1 MLCGFNGK
9 LLRVNLST
17 GEIKNEAIPDDIL
30 KKHLGGAGLALHF
43 LLKELDTGVDPLD
56 EKNKLIFSLGP
67 GAGVKAPGMDMH
79 MVLSKSPLTGGIGES
94 QASGWWGPRLKK
106 AGWDM
111 IIIEGRAA
119 YPSFL
124 VIDNGRVE
132 LRSAEHLWGK
142 DTYTVQNVLEKE
154 LGKGFSIAQIG
165 PAGENLVQFAS
176 IVCDL
181 IFINNRMGIGAVM
194 GSKNLK
200 AIAVRGTKDV
210 PVADE
215 KKLEEIYHY
224 FENHFLTNLLN
235 LLTTQEGI
243 ASAVPSSNQDGL
255 FSVRNAQTSFLSG
268 GETYSVGSFLGGG
281 SLESVPCFSC
291 PARCKKKVVGN
302 SKIEGHYGAPSMESI
317 IDFGFTLDLVDPGFI
332 FQLHEYSR
340 KYGFDT
346 TSLGVTLGFLAECFD
361 KGLISKEDTKGI
373 EINFGKKEGV
383 LPLLEEMVKGAGW
396 GKEVGRGVK
405 YLSNLLGKET
415 LPFALEVKGKEIPL
429 HEPRVKQML
438 GLGYA
443 ISPSGPDTF
452 VVEHDTDF
460 DESAPQLFLDNIQA
474 LGLLERLP
482 APSLEAKKVRMFYYL
497 NQVFSFMDALGLCIF
512 AFAPCRFLPFSL
524 ISPLIQAITG
534 EETSLFRLMKIGE
547 ARIQM
552 ERLFNL
558 REGIGKKEDWLPE
571 RFFEPIKSG
580 PRRGLRISPQD
591 LKEAIELFYSLAGW
605 DINDGSPERGKLEE
619 LALSEYL

>member
-1 MLCGFNGK
+1 MLYGFNGK

-17 GEIKNEAIPDDIL
+17 REIKNETIPDDIL
-30 KKHLGGAGLALHF
+30 KKYLGGAGLALHF
-43 LLKELDTGVDPLD
+43 LLKELDRGIDPLG
-56 EKNKLIFSLGP
+56 EENKLVFSLGP
-67 GAGVKAPGMDMH
+67 GTGVRAPGMDMH
-79 MVLSKSPLTGGIGES
+79 MVLSKSPLTGGVGES
-94 QASGWWGPRLKK
+94 QASGWWGPRLKR

-111 IIIEGRAA
+111 IIIEGRAI

-124 VIDNGRVE
+124 VIDNDQIE
-132 LRSAEHLWGK
+132 LRKADHLWGK
-142 DTYTVQNVLEKE
+142 DTHTVQKILEEE
-154 LGKGFSIAQIG
+154 LGKEFSIAQVG
-165 PAGENLVQFAS
+165 LAGENLVRFAS

-181 IFINNRMGIGAVM
+181 IFVNNRMGMGAVM

-210 PVADE
+210 PVADG

-224 FENHFLTNLLN
+224 FEENFLTNPLN
-235 LLTTQEGI
+235 FLTTQEGI
-243 ASAVPSSNQDGL
+243 ASAVPSCNQDGL
-255 FSVRNAQTSFLSG
+255 FSTHNAQTSFLPE
-268 GETYSVGSFLGGG
+268 GEIYSVGSFLGEG

-291 PARCKKKVVGN
+291 PAQCKKRVIGN
-302 SKIEGHYGAPSMESI
+302 KDIEGHYGTPSMESI
-317 IDFGFTLDLVDPGFI
+317 VDFGFTLELLDPSFI

-346 TSLGVTLGFLAECFD
+346 TSLGVTLGFLAECFE
-361 KGLISKEDTKGI
+361 KGLISKEDTGGV
-373 EINFGKKEGV
+373 EIKFGKKEGV
-383 LPLLEEMVKGAGW
+383 LSLLEEIIKGKGW
-396 GKEVGRGVK
+396 GEEVGKGVK
-405 YLSNLLGKET
+405 YLSNLLGKDT

-443 ISPSGPDTF
+443 VSPSGPDTF

-460 DESAPQLFLDNIQA
+460 DENAPQLFLNNIQA

-482 APSLEAKKVRMFYYL
+482 SPSLEAKKVRMFYYL
-497 NQVFSFMDALGLCIF
+497 HQVFSFMDALGMCIF

-534 EETSLFRLMKIGE
+534 WEVSLFRLMKIGE
-547 ARIQM
+547 TRVQL

-571 RFFEPIKSG
+571 RLFEPIKSG
-580 PRRGLRISPQD
+580 PRRGSRINPQD
-591 LKEAIELFYSLAGW
+591 LKEAIEFFYSLAGW
-605 DINDGSPERGKLEE
+605 DIDDGFPKMGKLEE
-619 LALSEYL
+619 LALTEYL

>member
-1 MLCGFNGK
+1 M
-9 LLRVNLST
+9 LRVNLST
-17 GEIKNEAIPDDIL
+17 REIKNETIPDDIL
-30 KKHLGGAGLALHF
+30 KKYLGGAGLALHF
-43 LLKELDTGVDPLD
+43 LLKELDRGIDPLG
-56 EKNKLIFSLGP
+56 EENKLVFSLGP
-67 GAGVKAPGMDMH
+67 GTGVRAPGMDMH
-79 MVLSKSPLTGGIGES
+79 MVLSKSPLTGGVGES
-94 QASGWWGPRLKK
+94 QASGWWGPRLKR

-111 IIIEGRAA
+111 IIIEGRAI

-124 VIDNGRVE
+124 VIDNDQIE
-132 LRSAEHLWGK
+132 LRKADHLWGK
-142 DTYTVQNVLEKE
+142 DTHTVQKILEEE
-154 LGKGFSIAQIG
+154 LGKEFSIAQVG
-165 PAGENLVQFAS
+165 PAGENLVRFAS

-181 IFINNRMGIGAVM
+181 IFVNNRMGMGAVM

-210 PVADE
+210 PVADG

-224 FENHFLTNLLN
+224 FEENFLTNPLN
-235 LLTTQEGI
+235 FLTTQEGI
-243 ASAVPSSNQDGL
+243 ASAVPSCNQDGL
-255 FSVRNAQTSFLSG
+255 FSTHNAQTSFLPE
-268 GETYSVGSFLGGG
+268 GEIYSVGSFLGEG

-291 PARCKKKVVGN
+291 PAQCKKRVIGN
-302 SKIEGHYGAPSMESI
+302 KDIEGHYGTPSMESI
-317 IDFGFTLDLVDPGFI
+317 VDFGYTLELLDPSFI

-346 TSLGVTLGFLAECFD
+346 TSLGVTLGFLAECFE
-361 KGLISKEDTKGI
+361 KGLISKEDTGGV
-373 EINFGKKEGV
+373 EIKFGKKEGV
-383 LPLLEEMVKGAGW
+383 LSLLEEIIKGKGW
-396 GKEVGRGVK
+396 GEEVGKGVK
-405 YLSNLLGKET
+405 YLSNLLGKDT

-443 ISPSGPDTF
+443 VSPSGPDTF

-460 DESAPQLFLDNIQA
+460 DENAPQLFLNNIQA

-482 APSLEAKKVRMFYYL
+482 SPSLEAKKVRMFYYL
-497 NQVFSFMDALGLCIF
+497 HQVFSFMDALGMCIF

-534 EETSLFRLMKIGE
+534 WEVSLFRLMKIGE
-547 ARIQM
+547 TRVQL

-571 RFFEPIKSG
+571 RLFEPIKSG
-580 PRRGLRISPQD
+580 PRRGSRINPQD
-591 LKEAIELFYSLAGW
+591 LKEAIEFFYSLAGW
-605 DINDGSPERGKLEE
+605 DIDDGFPKMGKLEE
-619 LALSEYL
+619 LALTEYL

>member
-1 MLCGFNGK
+1 LLYGFNGK

-17 GEIKNEAIPDDIL
+17 REIKNETIPDDIL
-30 KKHLGGAGLALHF
+30 KKYLGGAGLALHF
-43 LLKELDTGVDPLD
+43 LLKELDRGIDPLG
-56 EKNKLIFSLGP
+56 EGNKLVFSLGP
-67 GAGVKAPGMDMH
+67 GTGVRAPGMDMH
-79 MVLSKSPLTGGIGES
+79 MVLSKSPLTGGVGES
-94 QASGWWGPRLKK
+94 QASGWWGPRLKR

-111 IIIEGRAA
+111 IIIEGSAI

-124 VIDNGRVE
+124 VIDNDQIE
-132 LRSAEHLWGK
+132 LRKADHLWGK
-142 DTYTVQNVLEKE
+142 DTHTVQKILEEE
-154 LGKGFSIAQIG
+154 LGKEFSIAQVG
-165 PAGENLVQFAS
+165 PAGENLVRFAS

-181 IFINNRMGIGAVM
+181 IFVNNRMGMGAVM

-210 PVADE
+210 PVADG

-224 FENHFLTNLLN
+224 FEENFLTNPLN
-235 LLTTQEGI
+235 FLTTQEGI
-243 ASAVPSSNQDGL
+243 ASAVPSCNQDGL
-255 FSVRNAQTSFLSG
+255 FSTHNAQTSFLPE
-268 GETYSVGSFLGGG
+268 GEIYSVGSFLGEG

-291 PARCKKKVVGN
+291 PAQCKKRVIGN
-302 SKIEGHYGAPSMESI
+302 KDIEGHYGAPSMESI
-317 IDFGFTLDLVDPGFI
+317 VDFGFILELLDPSFI

-346 TSLGVTLGFLAECFD
+346 TSLGVTLGFLAECFE
-361 KGLISKEDTKGI
+361 KGLISKEDTGGV
-373 EINFGKKEGV
+373 EIKFGKKEGV
-383 LPLLEEMVKGAGW
+383 LSLLEEIIKGKGW
-396 GKEVGRGVK
+396 GEEVGKGVK
-405 YLSNLLGKET
+405 YLSNLLGKDT

-443 ISPSGPDTF
+443 VSPSGPDTF

-460 DESAPQLFLDNIQA
+460 DENAPQLFLNNIQA

-482 APSLEAKKVRMFYYL
+482 SPSLEAKKVRMFYYL
-497 NQVFSFMDALGLCIF
+497 HQVFSFMDALGMCIF

-534 EETSLFRLMKIGE
+534 WEVSLFRLMKIGE
-547 ARIQM
+547 TRVQL

-571 RFFEPIKSG
+571 RLFEPIKSG
-580 PRRGLRISPQD
+580 PRRGSRINPQD
-591 LKEAIELFYSLAGW
+591 LKEAIEFFYSLAGW
-605 DINDGSPERGKLEE
+605 DIDDGFPKMGKLEE
-619 LALSEYL
+619 LALTEYL

>member
-1 MLCGFNGK
+1 LLYGFNGK

-17 GEIKNEAIPDDIL
+17 REIKNETIPDDIL
-30 KKHLGGAGLALHF
+30 KKYLGGAGLALHF
-43 LLKELDTGVDPLD
+43 LLKELDRGIDPLG
-56 EKNKLIFSLGP
+56 EENKLVFSLGP
-67 GAGVKAPGMDMH
+67 GTGVRAPGMDMH
-79 MVLSKSPLTGGIGES
+79 MVLSKSPLTGGVGES
-94 QASGWWGPRLKK
+94 QASGWWGPRLKR

-111 IIIEGRAA
+111 IIIEGRAI

-124 VIDNGRVE
+124 VIDNDQIE
-132 LRSAEHLWGK
+132 LRKADHLWGK
-142 DTYTVQNVLEKE
+142 DTHTVQKILEEE
-154 LGKGFSIAQIG
+154 LGKEFSIAQVG
-165 PAGENLVQFAS
+165 PAGENLVRFAS

-181 IFINNRMGIGAVM
+181 IFVNNRMGMGAVM

-210 PVADE
+210 PVADG

-224 FENHFLTNLLN
+224 FEENFLTNPLN
-235 LLTTQEGI
+235 FLTTQEGI
-243 ASAVPSSNQDGL
+243 ASAVPSCNQDGL
-255 FSVRNAQTSFLSG
+255 FSTHNAQTSFLPE
-268 GETYSVGSFLGGG
+268 GEIYSVGSFLGEG

-291 PARCKKKVVGN
+291 PAQCKKRVIGN
-302 SKIEGHYGAPSMESI
+302 KDIEGHYGTPSMESI
-317 IDFGFTLDLVDPGFI
+317 VDFGYTLELLDPSFI

-346 TSLGVTLGFLAECFD
+346 TSLGVTLGFLAECFE
-361 KGLISKEDTKGI
+361 KGLISKEDTGGV
-373 EINFGKKEGV
+373 EIKFGKKEGV
-383 LPLLEEMVKGAGW
+383 LSLLEEIIKGKGW
-396 GKEVGRGVK
+396 GEEVGKGVK
-405 YLSNLLGKET
+405 YLSNLLGKDT

-443 ISPSGPDTF
+443 VSPSGPDTF

-460 DESAPQLFLDNIQA
+460 DENAPQLFLNNIQA

-482 APSLEAKKVRMFYYL
+482 SPSLEAKKVRMFYYL
-497 NQVFSFMDALGLCIF
+497 HQVFSFMDALGMCIF

-534 EETSLFRLMKIGE
+534 WEVSLFRLMKIGE
-547 ARIQM
+547 TRVQL

-571 RFFEPIKSG
+571 RLFEPIKSG
-580 PRRGLRISPQD
+580 PRRGSRINPQD
-591 LKEAIELFYSLAGW
+591 LKEAIEFFYSLAGW
-605 DINDGSPERGKLEE
+605 DIDDGFPKMGKLEE
-619 LALSEYL
+619 LALTEYL

>member
-1 MLCGFNGK
+1 MLYGFNGK

-17 GEIKNEAIPDDIL
+17 REIKNETIPDDIL
-30 KKHLGGAGLALHF
+30 KKYLGGAGLALHF
-43 LLKELDTGVDPLD
+43 LLKELDRGIDPLG
-56 EKNKLIFSLGP
+56 EENKLVFSLGP
-67 GAGVKAPGMDMH
+67 GTGVRAPGMDMH
-79 MVLSKSPLTGGIGES
+79 MVLSKSPLTGGVGES
-94 QASGWWGPRLKK
+94 QASGWWGPRLKR

-111 IIIEGRAA
+111 IIIEGRAI

-124 VIDNGRVE
+124 VIDNDQIE
-132 LRSAEHLWGK
+132 LRKADHLWGK
-142 DTYTVQNVLEKE
+142 DTHTVQKILEEE
-154 LGKGFSIAQIG
+154 LGKEFSIAQVG
-165 PAGENLVQFAS
+165 PAGENLVRFAS

-181 IFINNRMGIGAVM
+181 IFVNNRMGMGAVM

-210 PVADE
+210 PVADG

-224 FENHFLTNLLN
+224 FEENFLTNPLN
-235 LLTTQEGI
+235 FLTTQEGI
-243 ASAVPSSNQDGL
+243 ASAVPSCNQDGL
-255 FSVRNAQTSFLSG
+255 FSTHNAQTSFLPE
-268 GETYSVGSFLGGG
+268 GEIYSVGSFLGEG

-291 PARCKKKVVGN
+291 PAQCKKRVIGN
-302 SKIEGHYGAPSMESI
+302 KDIEGYYGAPSMESI
-317 IDFGFTLDLVDPGFI
+317 VDFGFTLELLDPSFI

-346 TSLGVTLGFLAECFD
+346 TSLGVTLGFLAECFE
-361 KGLISKEDTKGI
+361 KGLISKEDTGGV
-373 EINFGKKEGV
+373 EIKFGKKEGV
-383 LPLLEEMVKGAGW
+383 LSLLEEIIKGKGW
-396 GKEVGRGVK
+396 GEEVGKGVK
-405 YLSNLLGKET
+405 YLSNLLGKDT

-443 ISPSGPDTF
+443 VSPSGPDTF

-460 DESAPQLFLDNIQA
+460 DENAPQLFLNNIQA

-482 APSLEAKKVRMFYYL
+482 SPSLEAKKVRMFYYL
-497 NQVFSFMDALGLCIF
+497 HQVFSFMDALGMCIF

-534 EETSLFRLMKIGE
+534 WEVSLFRLMKIGE
-547 ARIQM
+547 TRVQL

-571 RFFEPIKSG
+571 RLFEPIKSG
-580 PRRGLRISPQD
+580 PRRGSRINPQD
-591 LKEAIELFYSLAGW
+591 LKEAIEFFYSLAGW
-605 DINDGSPERGKLEE
+605 DIDDGFPKMGKLEE
-619 LALSEYL
+619 LALTEYL

>member
-1 MLCGFNGK
+1 MLYGFNGK

-17 GEIKNEAIPDDIL
+17 REIKNETIPDDIL
-30 KKHLGGAGLALHF
+30 KKYLGGAGLALHF
-43 LLKELDTGVDPLD
+43 LLKELDRGIDPLG
-56 EKNKLIFSLGP
+56 EENKLVFSLGP
-67 GAGVKAPGMDMH
+67 GTGVRAPGMDMH
-79 MVLSKSPLTGGIGES
+79 MVLSKSPLTGGVGES
-94 QASGWWGPRLKK
+94 QASGWWGPRLKR

-111 IIIEGRAA
+111 IIIEGRAI

-124 VIDNGRVE
+124 VIDNDQIE
-132 LRSAEHLWGK
+132 LRKADHLWGK
-142 DTYTVQNVLEKE
+142 DTHTVQKILEEE
-154 LGKGFSIAQIG
+154 LGKEFSIAQVG
-165 PAGENLVQFAS
+165 PAGENLVRFAS

-181 IFINNRMGIGAVM
+181 IFVNNRMGMGAVM

-210 PVADE
+210 PVADG

-224 FENHFLTNLLN
+224 FENNFLTNPLN
-235 LLTTQEGI
+235 FLTTQEGI
-243 ASAVPSSNQDGL
+243 ASAVPSCNQDGL
-255 FSVRNAQTSFLSG
+255 FSTHNAQTSFLPE
-268 GETYSVGSFLGGG
+268 GEIYSVGSFLGEG

-291 PARCKKKVVGN
+291 PAQCKKRVIGN
-302 SKIEGHYGAPSMESI
+302 KDIEGHYGTPSMESI
-317 IDFGFTLDLVDPGFI
+317 VDFGYTLELLDPSFI

-346 TSLGVTLGFLAECFD
+346 TSLGVTLGFLAECFE
-361 KGLISKEDTKGI
+361 KGLISKEDTGGV
-373 EINFGKKEGV
+373 EIKFGKKEGV
-383 LPLLEEMVKGAGW
+383 LSLLEEIIKGKGW
-396 GKEVGRGVK
+396 GEEVGKGVK
-405 YLSNLLGKET
+405 YLSNLLGKDT

-443 ISPSGPDTF
+443 VSPSGPDTF

-460 DESAPQLFLDNIQA
+460 DENAPQLFLNNIQA

-482 APSLEAKKVRMFYYL
+482 SPSLEAKKVRMFYYL
-497 NQVFSFMDALGLCIF
+497 HQVFSFMDALGMCIF

-534 EETSLFRLMKIGE
+534 WEVSLFRLMKIGE
-547 ARIQM
+547 TRVQL

-571 RFFEPIKSG
+571 RLFEPIKSG
-580 PRRGLRISPQD
+580 PRRGSRINPQD
-591 LKEAIELFYSLAGW
+591 LKEAIEFFYSLAGW
-605 DINDGSPERGKLEE
+605 DIDDGFPKMGKLEE
-619 LALSEYL
+619 LALTEYL

>member
-1 MLCGFNGK
+1 LLYGFNGK

-17 GEIKNEAIPDDIL
+17 REIKNETIPDDIL
-30 KKHLGGAGLALHF
+30 KKYLGGAGLALHF
-43 LLKELDTGVDPLD
+43 LLKELDRGIDPLG
-56 EKNKLIFSLGP
+56 EENKLVFSLGP
-67 GAGVKAPGMDMH
+67 GTGVRAPGMDMH
-79 MVLSKSPLTGGIGES
+79 MVLSKSPLTGGVGES
-94 QASGWWGPRLKK
+94 QASGWWGPRLKR

-111 IIIEGRAA
+111 IIIEGRAI

-124 VIDNGRVE
+124 VIDNDQIE
-132 LRSAEHLWGK
+132 LRKADHLWGK
-142 DTYTVQNVLEKE
+142 DTHTVQKILEEE
-154 LGKGFSIAQIG
+154 LGKEFSIAQVG
-165 PAGENLVQFAS
+165 PAGENLVRFAS

-181 IFINNRMGIGAVM
+181 IFVNNRMGMGAVM

-210 PVADE
+210 PVADG

-224 FENHFLTNLLN
+224 FEENFLTNPLN
-235 LLTTQEGI
+235 FLTTQEGI
-243 ASAVPSSNQDGL
+243 ASAVPSCNQDGL
-255 FSVRNAQTSFLSG
+255 FSTHNAQTSFLPE
-268 GETYSVGSFLGGG
+268 GEIYSVGSFLGEG

-291 PARCKKKVVGN
+291 PAQCKKRVIGN
-302 SKIEGHYGAPSMESI
+302 KDIEGHYGAPSMESI
-317 IDFGFTLDLVDPGFI
+317 VDFGFTLELLDPSFI

-346 TSLGVTLGFLAECFD
+346 TSLGVTLGFLAECFE
-361 KGLISKEDTKGI
+361 KGLISKEDTGGV
-373 EINFGKKEGV
+373 EIKFGKKEGV
-383 LPLLEEMVKGAGW
+383 LSLLEEIIKGKGW
-396 GKEVGRGVK
+396 GEEVGKGVK
-405 YLSNLLGKET
+405 YLSNLLGKDT

-443 ISPSGPDTF
+443 VSPSGPDTF

-460 DESAPQLFLDNIQA
+460 DENAPQLFLNNIQA

-482 APSLEAKKVRMFYYL
+482 SPSLEAKKVRMFYYL
-497 NQVFSFMDALGLCIF
+497 HQVFSFMDALGMCIF

-534 EETSLFRLMKIGE
+534 WEVSLFRLMKIGE
-547 ARIQM
+547 TRVQL

-571 RFFEPIKSG
+571 RLFEPIKSG
-580 PRRGLRISPQD
+580 PRRGSRINPQD
-591 LKEAIELFYSLAGW
+591 LKEAIEFFYSLAGW
-605 DINDGSPERGKLEE
+605 DIDDGFPKMGKLEE
-619 LALSEYL
+619 LALTEYL

>member
-1 MLCGFNGK
+1 MLYGFNGK

-17 GEIKNEAIPDDIL
+17 REIKNETIPDDIL
-30 KKHLGGAGLALHF
+30 KKYLGGAGLALHF
-43 LLKELDTGVDPLD
+43 LLKELDRGIDPLG
-56 EKNKLIFSLGP
+56 EENKLVFSLGP
-67 GAGVKAPGMDMH
+67 GTGVRAPGMDMH
-79 MVLSKSPLTGGIGES
+79 MVLSKSPLTGGVGES
-94 QASGWWGPRLKK
+94 QASGWWGPRLKR

-111 IIIEGRAA
+111 IIIEGRAI

-124 VIDNGRVE
+124 VIDNDQIE
-132 LRSAEHLWGK
+132 LRKADHLWGK
-142 DTYTVQNVLEKE
+142 DTHTVQKILEEE
-154 LGKGFSIAQIG
+154 LGKEFSIAQVG
-165 PAGENLVQFAS
+165 PAGENLVRFAS

-181 IFINNRMGIGAVM
+181 IFVNNRMGMGAVM

-210 PVADE
+210 PVADG

-224 FENHFLTNLLN
+224 FEENFLTNPLN
-235 LLTTQEGI
+235 FLTTQEGI
-243 ASAVPSSNQDGL
+243 ASAVPSCNQDGL
-255 FSVRNAQTSFLSG
+255 FSTHNAQTSFLPE
-268 GETYSVGSFLGGG
+268 GEIYSVGSFLGEG

-291 PARCKKKVVGN
+291 PAQCKKRVIGN
-302 SKIEGHYGAPSMESI
+302 KDIEGHYGTPSMESI
-317 IDFGFTLDLVDPGFI
+317 VDFGYTLELLDPSFI

-346 TSLGVTLGFLAECFD
+346 TSLGVTLGFLAECFE
-361 KGLISKEDTKGI
+361 KGLISKEDTGGV
-373 EINFGKKEGV
+373 EIKFGKKEGV
-383 LPLLEEMVKGAGW
+383 LSLLEEIIKGKGW
-396 GKEVGRGVK
+396 GEEVGKGVK
-405 YLSNLLGKET
+405 YLSNLLGKDT

-443 ISPSGPDTF
+443 VSPSGPDTF

-460 DESAPQLFLDNIQA
+460 DENAPQLFLNNIQA

-482 APSLEAKKVRMFYYL
+482 SPSLEAKKVRMFYYL
-497 NQVFSFMDALGLCIF
+497 HQVFSFMDALGMCIF

-534 EETSLFRLMKIGE
+534 WEVSLFRLMKIGE
-547 ARIQM
+547 TRVQL

-571 RFFEPIKSG
+571 RLFEPIKSG
-580 PRRGLRISPQD
+580 PRRGSRINPQD
-591 LKEAIELFYSLAGW
+591 LKEAIEFFYSLAGW
-605 DINDGSPERGKLEE
+605 DIDDGFPKMGKLEE
-619 LALSEYL
+619 LALTEYL

>member
-1 MLCGFNGK
+1 LLYGFNGK

-17 GEIKNEAIPDDIL
+17 REIKNETIPDDIL
-30 KKHLGGAGLALHF
+30 KKYLGGAGLALHF
-43 LLKELDTGVDPLD
+43 LLKELDRGIDPLG
-56 EKNKLIFSLGP
+56 EENKLVFSLGP
-67 GAGVKAPGMDMH
+67 GTGVRAPGMDMH
-79 MVLSKSPLTGGIGES
+79 MVLSKSPLTGGVGES
-94 QASGWWGPRLKK
+94 QASGWWGPRLKR

-111 IIIEGRAA
+111 IIIEGRAI

-124 VIDNGRVE
+124 VIDNDQIE
-132 LRSAEHLWGK
+132 LRKADHLWGK
-142 DTYTVQNVLEKE
+142 DTHTVQKILEEE
-154 LGKGFSIAQIG
+154 LGKEFSIAQVG
-165 PAGENLVQFAS
+165 PAGENLVRFAS

-181 IFINNRMGIGAVM
+181 IFVNNRMGMGAVM

-210 PVADE
+210 PVADG

-224 FENHFLTNLLN
+224 FEENFLTNPLN
-235 LLTTQEGI
+235 FLTTQEGI
-243 ASAVPSSNQDGL
+243 ASAVPSCNQDGL
-255 FSVRNAQTSFLSG
+255 FSTHNAQTSFLPE
-268 GETYSVGSFLGGG
+268 GEIYSVGSFLGEG

-291 PARCKKKVVGN
+291 PAQCKKRVIGN
-302 SKIEGHYGAPSMESI
+302 KDIEGHYGAPSMESI
-317 IDFGFTLDLVDPGFI
+317 VDFGFTLELLDPSFI

-346 TSLGVTLGFLAECFD
+346 TSLGVTLGFLAECFE
-361 KGLISKEDTKGI
+361 KELISKEDTGGV
-373 EINFGKKEGV
+373 EIKFGKKEGV
-383 LPLLEEMVKGAGW
+383 LSLLEEIIKGKGW
-396 GKEVGRGVK
+396 GEEVGKGVK
-405 YLSNLLGKET
+405 YLSNLLGKDT

-443 ISPSGPDTF
+443 VSPSGPDTF

-460 DESAPQLFLDNIQA
+460 DENAPQLFLNNIQA

-482 APSLEAKKVRMFYYL
+482 SPSLEAKKVRMFYYL
-497 NQVFSFMDALGLCIF
+497 HQVFSFMDALGMCIF

-534 EETSLFRLMKIGE
+534 WEVSLFRLMKIGE
-547 ARIQM
+547 TRVQL

-571 RFFEPIKSG
+571 RLFEPIKSG
-580 PRRGLRISPQD
+580 PRRGSRINPQD
-591 LKEAIELFYSLAGW
+591 LKEAIEFFYSLAGW
-605 DINDGSPERGKLEE
+605 DIDDGFPNMGKLEE
-619 LALSEYL
+619 LALTEYL